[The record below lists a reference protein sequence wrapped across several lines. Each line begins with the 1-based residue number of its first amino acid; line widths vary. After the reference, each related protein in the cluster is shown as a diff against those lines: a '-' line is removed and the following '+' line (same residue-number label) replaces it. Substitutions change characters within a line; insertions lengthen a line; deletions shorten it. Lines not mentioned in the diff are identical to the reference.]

1 MQGSVRSRKKMS
13 KEKIPSTP
21 AIRVLR
27 ENDVDFTPR
36 PYRYEDRGGTKVAA
50 RELNC
55 GEQQM
60 VKTLVMEDECK
71 NPFIILMHGDMHAS
85 TKELA
90 RSIGVKSVTPCDPR
104 TAQKHTGYMVGG
116 TSPFGIKR
124 DMPVYMEE
132 SISDLANIFINAG
145 RRGLLV
151 EMKPAEL
158 VRILCPVPVRVG
170 I

>member
-1 MQGSVRSRKKMS
+1 MA

-27 ENDVDFTPR
+27 KTGADFTPR

-50 RELNC
+50 RELKC
-55 GEQQM
+55 DEHQM
-60 VKTLVMEDECK
+60 VKTLVMEDEHK
-71 NPFIILMHGDMHAS
+71 NPFIILMHGDMQVS

-90 RSIGVKSVTPCDPR
+90 RAIGVKSVIPCDPK
-104 TAQKHTGYMVGG
+104 TAQRHTGYMVGG
-116 TSPFGIKR
+116 TSPFGTRR
-124 DMPVYMEE
+124 DMPIYMEE
-132 SISDLANIFINAG
+132 SIMDLSSIFINAG

-151 EMKPAEL
+151 EMRPVEL
-158 VRILCPVPVRVG
+158 VRILDPKPVKVG

>member
-1 MQGSVRSRKKMS
+1 MA

-27 ENDVDFTPR
+27 KNGVDFTPR

-50 RELNC
+50 RELKC
-55 GEQQM
+55 DEHQT
-60 VKTLVMEDECK
+60 VKTLVMEDENK
-71 NPFIILMHGDMHAS
+71 NPFILLMHGDMHAS

-90 RSIGVKSVTPCDPR
+90 RAIGVKSVIPCDPK

-116 TSPFGIKR
+116 TSPFGIRR
-124 DMPVYMEE
+124 DMPIYMEE
-132 SISDLANIFINAG
+132 SIMDLSSIFINAG
-145 RRGLLV
+145 HRGLLV
-151 EMKPAEL
+151 EMRPVEL
-158 VRILCPVPVRVG
+158 VRILDLKPVKVG

>member
-1 MQGSVRSRKKMS
+1 MA

-27 ENDVDFTPR
+27 KSGITFTPR
-36 PYRYEDRGGTKVAA
+36 PYKYEDRGGTKVAA

-55 GEQQM
+55 DEHQT
-60 VKTLVMEDECK
+60 VKTLVMEDADK
-71 NPFIILMHGDMHAS
+71 KPFIILMHGDMEVS

-90 RSIGVKSVTPCDPR
+90 REIGTKTVTPCDPQ

-116 TSPFGIKR
+116 TSPFGTRKN
-124 DMPVYMEE
+124 MPIYMEE
-132 SISDLANIFINAG
+132 SISDLSTVLINAG
-145 RRGLLV
+145 RRGFLV
-151 EMKPAEL
+151 EIQPAEI
-158 VRILCPVPVRVG
+158 VRILDPIPVKVG

>member
-1 MQGSVRSRKKMS
+1 MT

-27 ENDVDFTPR
+27 KNGVDFTPR
-36 PYRYEDRGGTKVAA
+36 PYRYEDRGGAKVAA
-50 RELNC
+50 RELKC
-55 GEQQM
+55 DEHQM
-60 VKTLVMEDECK
+60 VKTLVMEDEHK
-71 NPFIILMHGDMHAS
+71 NSFIILMHGDMHAS

-90 RSIGVKSVTPCDPR
+90 RAIGVKSVIPCDPR

-124 DMPVYMEE
+124 DMPIYMEE
-132 SISDLANIFINAG
+132 SIVDLASIFINAG

-151 EMKPAEL
+151 EMQPAEL
-158 VRILCPVPVRVG
+158 VRILGPGPVRVG
-170 I
+170 T